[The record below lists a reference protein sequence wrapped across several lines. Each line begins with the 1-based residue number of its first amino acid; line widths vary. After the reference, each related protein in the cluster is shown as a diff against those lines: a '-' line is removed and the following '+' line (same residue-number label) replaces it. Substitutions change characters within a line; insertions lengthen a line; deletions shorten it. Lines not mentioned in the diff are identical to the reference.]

1 MEAKS
6 SGDRLNELY
15 PKVDEVETPLP
26 RGWSPKDKFAYLG
39 LTHNNLRVHYKG
51 CHAFTAR
58 VNTFQC
64 VVGSGKNHKDAAS
77 VRTVHNIPN
86 TCGIY
91 YFEIQLISKGRDGLV
106 TVVMVMFLIIAP

>member
-1 MEAKS
+1 MEVSS
-6 SGDRLNELY
+6 SGDRLKELY

-51 CHAFTAR
+51 IVPSMSR
-58 VNTFQC
+58 VNVFEY
-64 VVGSGKNHKDAAS
+64 VLGSGKNHKDAAS
-77 VRTVHNIPN
+77 IRAIHSIPN

-106 TVVMVMFLIIAP
+106 TVAMIPFPIIAP